1 MKTHMGSSRSFFQL
15 FIGVL
20 SILFAL
26 LFVVFGGLMLVL
38 ETPPLICL
46 ATAGCSVFPA
56 LIAVACLMPSQRS
69 WALRIIGAIV
79 CVGCIAAFIANF
91 VAPPEQGRPVRKPFM
106 LLLIAGAGGVIAV
119 KGKWPGV
126 QESDSPAQ
134 DILKGTGGPQLPT
147 NELQK

>member
-134 DILKGTGGPQLPT
+134 DILKGTGGPQLPSS
-147 NELQK
+147 ELQK